1 MKNAQNDE
9 ITICGSRMG
18 LDEFVHGVRN
28 VTNKSNVE
36 VNVEIINFSRANI
49 HDTFHDFEYLD
60 LTIHGCRLT
69 LKIFITSA
77 IDACVHYLDLSKN
90 IFEIT
95 NRDWE
100 LIKSIGNVV
109 GRNRIAPSIRKLNLK
124 DCNFDETEK
133 SMLVTELGNGKFFE
147 I

>member
-1 MKNAQNDE
+1 MVHHFSSRLRFTRRTGVLKNAQNDE

-28 VTNKSNVE
+28 VMNKSNVE

-77 IDACVHYLDLSKN
+77 IDACVHYLDLS
-90 IFEIT
+90 
-95 NRDWE
+95 
-100 LIKSIGNVV
+100 
-109 GRNRIAPSIRKLNLK
+109 
-124 DCNFDETEK
+124 
-133 SMLVTELGNGKFFE
+133 
-147 I
+147 

>member
-1 MKNAQNDE
+1 M
-9 ITICGSRMG
+9 
-18 LDEFVHGVRN
+18 
-28 VTNKSNVE
+28 
-36 VNVEIINFSRANI
+36 
-49 HDTFHDFEYLD
+49 
-60 LTIHGCRLT
+60 
-69 LKIFITSA
+69 
-77 IDACVHYLDLSKN
+77 SKN

-109 GRNRIAPSIRKLNLK
+109 GRNRIDPSIRKLNLK

-133 SMLVTELGNGKFFE
+133 SMLVTELGNGKFFD

>member
-18 LDEFVHGVRN
+18 LDEFVRGVRN
-28 VTNKSNVE
+28 VMNKSNAE

-49 HDTFHDFEYLD
+49 HDTFHDFE
-60 LTIHGCRLT
+60 
-69 LKIFITSA
+69 
-77 IDACVHYLDLSKN
+77 YLDLSKN

-109 GRNRIAPSIRKLNLK
+109 GRNRIDPSIRKLNLK

-133 SMLVTELGNGKFFE
+133 SMLVTELGN
-147 I
+147 

>member
-28 VTNKSNVE
+28 VMNKSNVE

-49 HDTFHDFEYLD
+49 RDTFHDFEYLD

-95 NRDWE
+95 NRDLE

-109 GRNRIAPSIRKLNLK
+109 GRNRIDPSIRKLNLK

>member
-28 VTNKSNVE
+28 VMNKSNVE

-69 LKIFITSA
+69 LKIFITSV
-77 IDACVHYLDLSKN
+77 IDSCVHYLDLSKN

-95 NRDWE
+95 NRDLE

-109 GRNRIAPSIRKLNLK
+109 GRNRIDPSIRKLNLK

>member
-9 ITICGSRMG
+9 ITFCGSRMG

-28 VTNKSNVE
+28 VMNKSNVE

-77 IDACVHYLDLSKN
+77 IDSCVHYLDLSKN

-109 GRNRIAPSIRKLNLK
+109 GRNRIDPSIRKLNLK

>member
-18 LDEFVHGVRN
+18 LNEFVHGVRN
-28 VTNKSNVE
+28 VMNKSNVE

-109 GRNRIAPSIRKLNLK
+109 GRNRIDQSIRKLNLK

-147 I
+147 K